1 MRKDNTMAKEI
12 TIEEKLDI
20 LNTKIGMMADIQ
32 MTIVN
37 HLGETNDKFK
47 MEFLMGTL
55 ANDTIRDDFTKFIN
69 QFETDDNI
77 KLQMTAINELF
88 LSAKEEE

>member
-1 MRKDNTMAKEI
+1 MRRDNTMAKEI

-37 HLGETNDKFK
+37 HLGSKDDKFK
-47 MEFLMGTL
+47 MEFIMGTL
-55 ANDTIRDDFTKFIN
+55 SNDTIRDDFTKFIN

-77 KLQMTAINELF
+77 KLQMTEINELF
-88 LSAKEEE
+88 LSTKEEE